1 MSKSKSEPI
10 SNEIFEHFRKQE
22 REVKIAI
29 NILKRNGF
37 SVNDKKNKLF
47 IYRD

>member
-1 MSKSKSEPI
+1 MSEPI

-22 REVKIAI
+22 REVKAAI
-29 NILKRNGF
+29 TVLEERGF
-37 SVNDKKNKLF
+37 SVNDKKNKLV